1 MGLFS
6 HHVFSRPYGCD
17 PVRAPDL
24 PGEDVGILME
34 MEWQIREAARIEA
47 VTQEAAR
54 RIVSGDR
61 GWYEAISIGSVHEV
75 QRDRI
80 ERAAIAE
87 AFKKLKQKP

>member
-6 HHVFSRPYGCD
+6 HLVLSRPYGCD
-17 PVRAPDL
+17 PHRAPNL

-75 QRDRI
+75 QRTRM

-87 AFKKLKQKP
+87 AFKTITQKL